1 MVGVTGLMSEP
12 VSAPLSEPSSETLRR
27 QILHSFGASGNVA
40 DELLQ
45 YNANVFKLEQFK
57 HLPSLPL
64 DDEPHIA
71 AWREYE
77 KEASA
82 GEILP
87 ALRKRLVQLQFPVEE
102 GMSQAEDYRAAT
114 RRGVFPSAESARPLV
129 LRHPERLAL
138 FVHPTVAGSVP
149 ILVAGDRSDFETLV
163 QACASR
169 NEPEV
174 VPHSMGACIVTGLNN
189 WDRVH
194 RYRDEWSKDHPD
206 ASEED
211 WSEEFRRLI
220 PQKALYQDR
229 FIILSSGPYSG
240 VSAESVGADPDEW
253 REKSL
258 RIRLEHECTHYF
270 TYRLLGSMR
279 NNLIDEIMADFA
291 GLVLTSG
298 AYRSDLALRFLGLED
313 YPRYREGGRMQNYLG
328 KTPLSP
334 EAFEILRKLVFAA
347 IENLQRFD
355 DGQTPAKRERV
366 PFARTI
372 LAIAALTLE
381 ELADGEKL
389 LAVSY

>member
-1 MVGVTGLMSEP
+1 MT
-12 VSAPLSEPSSETLRR
+12 EPSSETLRR
-27 QILHSFGASGNVA
+27 QILESFGASGSVA

-45 YNANVFKLEQFK
+45 YNTNVFKLDQFK
-57 HLPSLPL
+57 NLPSLPL
-64 DDEPHIA
+64 ADEPHIA
-71 AWREYE
+71 AWKEYE
-77 KEASA
+77 REASA
-82 GEILP
+82 GEVVP
-87 ALRKRLVQLQFPVEE
+87 ALQKRLVQLQFPVEE

-114 RRGVFPSAESARPLV
+114 RRGVFPAPGSARPLV
-129 LRHPERLAL
+129 LEHPERVSL

-149 ILVAGDRSDFETLV
+149 ILVAGDRGDFETLV

-174 VPHSMGACIVTGLNN
+174 VPDSMGACIVTGLNN

-194 RYRDEWSKDHPD
+194 RYRETWSKDRPD
-206 ASEED
+206 ASEDD

-328 KTPLSP
+328 KTPLSA
-334 EAFEILRKLVFAA
+334 EGFEILKKLIFSA

-355 DGQTPAKRERV
+355 DGQSPAARERV

-372 LAIAALTLE
+372 LAIAARTLE
-381 ELADGEKL
+381 ELAAESSVSRIQ
-389 LAVSY
+389 AVSY